1 MSEVIS
7 EFWRSF
13 LDHKSDLG
21 RLESDDDPVYDTI
34 LASLQKIDPGLYF
47 AFCTEPGANEFIVTA
62 EGKEELFPLVEEI
75 VREAPRVEDWQVFA
89 LKPKLGFPETT
100 RCQDVEV
107 AIEAVRVLP
116 VSDPDEGLELRLYVP
131 GLSEKNS
138 DAIHSALLQ
147 ALDSGLGER
156 RFAERVKATAIFV
169 VEEAPVEAFP
179 LPELDQY
186 FNARFDRE

>member
-1 MSEVIS
+1 MNEAIP

-13 LDHKSDLG
+13 LDHKADLE

-34 LASLQKIDPGLYF
+34 LDALQRVNSGLYF

-62 EGKEELFPLVEEI
+62 EGKEELFPVVEEI
-75 VREAPRVEDWQVFA
+75 VREAPNVEGWQIFA

-107 AIEAVRVLP
+107 TIEDIRVLP
-116 VSDPDEGLELRLYVP
+116 VSDPAGGLELRLYVP
-131 GLSEKNS
+131 GLTETNS

-156 RFAERVKATAIFV
+156 RFAESVKATAIFV
-169 VEEAPVEAFP
+169 IEEAPEGAFP
-179 LPELDQY
+179 LPELDAY
-186 FNARFDRE
+186 FDAHFEKK